1 MRRKGFAAAALLAL
15 AGTWFL
21 CFAPAVAAVS
31 APTSGWWTRLA
42 TTTPTDEVPAGLP
55 VPGPTTPDTLPVGAT
70 VPEGQLLVEGAP
82 DGPTAIAAIR
92 WQLDEG
98 ESGPSLTLTVGEG
111 STISPQSLVLA
122 CRTATAWEPPE
133 SPGGAWNV
141 RPLADANTC
150 VNGIVADDLSTVS
163 FGIQP
168 LVSGSVLDIVLTPG
182 KTTPAEVPAGVPQPP
197 ADVDG
202 STFRLL
208 VDAPTPESLEVVAG
222 DFSQGSGDQFV
233 APETSDEVD
242 FGPTDTASFDTG
254 AGDFDAGSAPEVA
267 APVEVPDEVAAPEQP
282 QGAGVRDA
290 IPAVAGVSPA
300 NRTIGFVLLGLAGLM
315 AAWTY
320 MTSAAAAGEPT
331 TIGLGRFKTTLPA
344 GAPALVP
351 QAVPAEPAVGGLGRF
366 SRTRTR
372 PPTPLG

>member
-31 APTSGWWTRLA
+31 APTSAWWTRLA

-92 WQLDEG
+92 WQLDDG
-98 ESGPSLTLTVGEG
+98 ESSPSLTLTVGEG
-111 STISPQSLVLA
+111 STINPESVVLA

-133 SPGGAWNV
+133 APGGSWNV
-141 RPLADANTC
+141 RPLADASTC

-168 LVSGSVLDIVLTPG
+168 LVSGDVLDIVLTPG
-182 KTTPAEVPAGVPQPP
+182 KTAAAEVPAGVPQPP

-233 APETSDEVD
+233 APETSDQVD
-242 FGPTDTASFDTG
+242 FGSADTGSFDTG
-254 AGDFDAGSAPEVA
+254 AGGFDAGAAPEVE
-267 APVEVPDEVAAPEQP
+267 APVDVPEEVAAPEQP
-282 QGAGVRDA
+282 QAGVRDA
-290 IPAVAGVSPA
+290 VPALAAGSPA

-320 MTSAAAAGEPT
+320 MTSATDEPT

-344 GAPALVP
+344 GAPAMAP
-351 QAVPAEPAVGGLGRF
+351 YAAPAEPAVGGLGRF

-372 PPTPLG
+372 PPTPLA